1 MGQDITG
8 QARTPAET
16 RAYTKALLRDVR
28 ALERMLAEGRFETGV
43 RRIGAEQEM
52 FLVDRDL
59 RPAPVAAELL
69 AENVD
74 PRIVG
79 ELARFNLE
87 ANVSPRLFEGLC
99 FSELETELKEVVQ
112 IATMRAA
119 NHDARVVLSGI
130 LPTLRLEDLSLE
142 NMTPR
147 PRYRALNDTLRK
159 MRGGDFNIA
168 IKGIDELNITH
179 DNVMFE
185 ACNTSFQIHFQVAPD
200 EFAKLHNVAQLVSA
214 PVLAAACFSPVLFGS
229 RLWHETRIALFSS
242 SIDER
247 SNDPQ
252 QRSKRPRV
260 TFGDQ
265 WVREGVLEIFREQVS
280 RFRVVLASEPDEDP
294 VAVVERGETP
304 KLSALRLHN
313 GTVYRWNRACYGV
326 TDGVPHLRIENRVLP
341 AGPTVVDE
349 VANAAFFFGLM
360 NGVLEELGDPAQW
373 MEFDAAKDN
382 FFAAARHGLKAQ
394 FTWRSGETVTAAD
407 LIRTRLL
414 PLAREGLR
422 HSKVDDAEISRY
434 LDVIAARVKSGQTGS
449 AWVLGSI
456 TAMGKDTSPDLRNR
470 RLVSAMM
477 EHQKRGT
484 PIHLWDPAE
493 VEQLTQTSEEWRRH
507 LREVGQFMT
516 TDLFT
521 VRPGDLVDLAA
532 SVMEWEHIRHVPVED
547 EDGKLVGLLTH
558 RDLLRL
564 VARGGQKKEVLVDEM
579 MVRDPITVSRKTPTL
594 EALRKMREKNVGCL
608 PVVEDDRLVGII
620 TASDLIRVSSKL
632 LERFLEAEDD
642 DE

>member
-1 MGQDITG
+1 M
-8 QARTPAET
+8 
-16 RAYTKALLRDVR
+16 KALLRDMR
-28 ALERMLAEGRFETGV
+28 ALEMMLERGMFETEN

-59 RPAPVAAELL
+59 HPAPVSPEILQ
-69 AENVD
+69 ENVD

-87 ANVSPRLFEGLC
+87 ANVTPRRFEGLC
-99 FSELETELKEVVQ
+99 FSELEAELREVVE
-112 IATMRAA
+112 IAQMRAA
-119 NHDARVVLSGI
+119 SHGAQVVLAGI
-130 LPTLRLEDLSLE
+130 LPSLRLEDLTLE
-142 NMTPR
+142 NMTPS
-147 PRYRALNDTLRK
+147 PRYRALNDTLRA

-168 IKGIDELNITH
+168 IKGIDELNIMH
-179 DNVMFE
+179 ENVMFE

-214 PVLAAACFSPVLFGS
+214 PTLAAAVFSPVLFGS

-260 TFGDQ
+260 TFGDR

-280 RFRVVLASEPDEDP
+280 RFRVVLATETEEDP
-294 VAVVERGETP
+294 VAVVERGEAPT
-304 KLSALRLHN
+304 LAALRLHN
-313 GTVYRWNRACYGV
+313 GTVYRWNRACYGR
-326 TDGVPHLRIENRVLP
+326 TDGVPHLRIENRILP
-341 AGPTVVDE
+341 AGPTIVDE

-373 MEFDAAKDN
+373 LEFDAAKDN

-394 FTWRSGETVTAAD
+394 FTWRNGETVTAAD

-422 HSKVDDAEISRY
+422 HSKVDDGEIDRY
-434 LDVIAARVKSGQTGS
+434 LDVIEARVSGGQTGS

-456 TAMGKDTSPDLRNR
+456 SSMGKDVSNDLRNR
-470 RLVSAMM
+470 MIVSAMM
-477 EHQKRGT
+477 DHQQRGT
-484 PIHLWDPAE
+484 PVHLWGPAE
-493 VEQLTQTSEEWRRH
+493 VEQLTESSEEWRRH
-507 LREVGQFMT
+507 LRCVGQFMT

-521 VRPGDLVDLAA
+521 VRPTDLVDLAA

-547 EDGKLVGLLTH
+547 DDGRLVGLLTH

-564 VARGGQKKEVLVDEM
+564 VARGGQDQEVLVEDM
-579 MVRDPITVSRKTPTL
+579 MIRDPITVSRHTPTL
-594 EALRKMREKNVGCL
+594 EAMRKMRELNVGCL
-608 PVVEDDRLVGII
+608 PVVEGERLVGII
-620 TASDLIRVSSKL
+620 TAQDLIRVSAKL
-632 LERFLEAEDD
+632 LERFLEAEG
-642 DE
+642 E

>member
-1 MGQDITG
+1 M
-8 QARTPAET
+8 
-16 RAYTKALLRDVR
+16 KALLRDMR
-28 ALERMLAEGRFETGV
+28 ALEMMLERGMFETEN

-59 RPAPVAAELL
+59 RPAPVSPEIL

-87 ANVSPRLFEGLC
+87 ANVNPRLFEGLC
-99 FSELETELKEVVQ
+99 FSALETELREVVE
-112 IATMRAA
+112 IAQMRAA
-119 NHDARVVLSGI
+119 SHGAQVVLAGI
-130 LPTLRLEDLSLE
+130 LPSLRLEDLTLE
-142 NMTPR
+142 NMTPS
-147 PRYRALNDTLRK
+147 PRYRALNDTLRA

-168 IKGIDELNITH
+168 IKGIDELNIMH
-179 DNVMFE
+179 ENVMFE

-214 PVLAAACFSPVLFGS
+214 PTLAAAVFSPVLFDS

-260 TFGDQ
+260 TFGDR
-265 WVREGVLEIFREQVS
+265 WVRDGVLEIFREQVS
-280 RFRVVLASEPDEDP
+280 RFRVVLATETEEDP
-294 VAVVERGETP
+294 VAVVERGEAPT
-304 KLSALRLHN
+304 LAALRLHN
-313 GTVYRWNRACYGV
+313 GTVYRWNRACYGR
-326 TDGVPHLRIENRVLP
+326 TDGVPHLRIENRILP
-341 AGPTVVDE
+341 AGPTIVDE

-373 MEFDAAKDN
+373 LEFDAAKDN

-394 FTWRSGETVTAAD
+394 FTWRNGETVTAAD

-422 HSKVDDAEISRY
+422 HSKVDDAEIDRY
-434 LDVIAARVKSGQTGS
+434 LDVIEARVSGGQTGS

-456 TAMGKDTSPDLRNR
+456 SSMGKDTSNDLRNR
-470 RLVSAMM
+470 TLVSAMM
-477 EHQKRGT
+477 DHQQRGT
-484 PIHLWDPAE
+484 PVHLWGPAE
-493 VEQLTQTSEEWRRH
+493 VEQLTETSEEWRRH
-507 LREVGQFMT
+507 LRCVGQFMS

-521 VRPGDLVDLAA
+521 VRPTDLVDLAA

-547 EDGKLVGLLTH
+547 DDGRLVGLLTH

-564 VARGGQKKEVLVDEM
+564 VARGGQDQEVLVEDM
-579 MVRDPITVSRKTPTL
+579 MIRDPITVTRNTPTL
-594 EALRKMREKNVGCL
+594 EAMRKMRERNVGCL
-608 PVVEDDRLVGII
+608 PVVEGERLVGII
-620 TASDLIRVSSKL
+620 TAQDLIRVSAKL
-632 LERFLEAEDD
+632 LERFLEAEG
-642 DE
+642 E